1 MNALT
6 VQNPCH
12 KCDWET
18 RMTTDKKIIAEHT
31 YVLDCNN
38 DYYTE
43 IIIIILILCVC
54 VTTYTPVL
62 ARVHNSDYKTILWLQ
77 LHA

>member
-18 RMTTDKKIIAEHT
+18 RMTTDKKIIA
-31 YVLDCNN
+31 N
-38 DYYTE
+38 YTR
-43 IIIIILILCVC
+43 L
-54 VTTYTPVL
+54 
-62 ARVHNSDYKTILWLQ
+62 
-77 LHA
+77 

>member
-18 RMTTDKKIIAEHT
+18 RMTTDKKIIAD
-31 YVLDCNN
+31 YRIFDCNN

-43 IIIIILILCVC
+43 IIIIILIQLCVC
-54 VTTYTPVL
+54 VLVL
-62 ARVHNSDYKTILWLQ
+62 RLQ
-77 LHA
+77 SWQD